1 VAGSLS
7 PCPSWRRV
15 KHKARASLY
24 KEGSAERSSAPSA
37 PPALAMQAEN
47 VGNLEKKNGSGTL
60 AEEVWNLEKFSNTLL
75 YSIV

>member
-1 VAGSLS
+1 MASKACGGVPI

-15 KHKARASLY
+15 KYKARASLY

-47 VGNLEKKNGSGTL
+47 VGNLKNCSEML
-60 AEEVWNLEKFSNTLL
+60 AEEV
-75 YSIV
+75 

>member
-1 VAGSLS
+1 
-7 PCPSWRRV
+7 
-15 KHKARASLY
+15 
-24 KEGSAERSSAPSA
+24 
-37 PPALAMQAEN
+37 MQAEN